1 MNDINS
7 LVTRASLRLYAD
19 DTTTYDSDQC
29 SASLELSINT
39 DVKVLDHWFRDNY
52 LTVNAGKA
60 QAMVM
65 GKTDYNYD
73 LKVGDTSIQ
82 IAMAL
87 KILGVTLDKRL
98 TYEHHIKEMLKK
110 VYAKVA
116 ALRGIKRLI
125 PVEVAVKL
133 YKAYILPHLEYC
145 GALLLGIGKGLN
157 RKLESGNHYALKTL
171 FNMGKTADYDTVLK
185 MASVR
190 SLEQRRFEQSLI
202 MFFKCSRLQG
212 PTYISDF
219 FKIRTSRY
227 NLRNIYTGL
236 NLELAR
242 YNTLYLYNSYSYII
256 SHIWNELPNY
266 IKNSDS
272 LSKFCSLISN
282 IQVYVPQKQQ

>member
-65 GKTDYNYD
+65 EKTDYDYD

-98 TYEHHIKEMLKK
+98 TYEDHIKEMLKK

-125 PVEVAVKL
+125 PVEVGVKL

-145 GALLLGIGKGLN
+145 GPLLLGIGKGLD
-157 RKLESGNHYALKTL
+157 RKLQSGNHYTLKTL

-219 FKIRTSRY
+219 F
-227 NLRNIYTGL
+227 
-236 NLELAR
+236 
-242 YNTLYLYNSYSYII
+242 
-256 SHIWNELPNY
+256 
-266 IKNSDS
+266 
-272 LSKFCSLISN
+272 
-282 IQVYVPQKQQ
+282 